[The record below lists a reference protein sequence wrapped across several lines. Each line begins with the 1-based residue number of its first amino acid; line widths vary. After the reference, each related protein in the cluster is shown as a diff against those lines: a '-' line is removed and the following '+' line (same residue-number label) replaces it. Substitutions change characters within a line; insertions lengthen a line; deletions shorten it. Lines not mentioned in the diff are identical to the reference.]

1 MHLPFHASNGITAL
15 QQHVLRTILYYDV
28 FNYPLRAEE
37 VFQFLGTNS
46 VVQQDV
52 ARALDDLSDLQC
64 IYRYNPFYCAR
75 PIPSFVER
83 RNKGNALA
91 AKLLPRAQKRAN
103 LIARFPF
110 VRGVFASGSMAKG
123 YMEEASDID
132 FFIITSRGRLW
143 IARTLLVLYKRLF
156 LSNSHKYFCVN
167 YFVTEDHV
175 EIDDKNIF
183 TATELATVLPLYGK
197 CQYESLIASNAW
209 IRDRFPNFKPRD
221 VNAVRDGVATGFKKV
236 IEGLLSLVMV
246 DRLEHFCM
254 SITRRRWRRLYKHD
268 YTPEDFD
275 VAFRS
280 TTYAS
285 KNHPQH
291 FQRKVITVYNEKLLS
306 HNLQMIDHEAIHAS
320 ENRGEIGAV

>member
-1 MHLPFHASNGITAL
+1 
-15 QQHVLRTILYYDV
+15 
-28 FNYPLRAEE
+28 
-37 VFQFLGTNS
+37 
-46 VVQQDV
+46 
-52 ARALDDLSDLQC
+52 
-64 IYRYNPFYCAR
+64 
-75 PIPSFVER
+75 
-83 RNKGNALA
+83 
-91 AKLLPRAQKRAN
+91 
-103 LIARFPF
+103 
-110 VRGVFASGSMAKG
+110 
-123 YMEEASDID
+123 
-132 FFIITSRGRLW
+132 
-143 IARTLLVLYKRLF
+143 
-156 LSNSHKYFCVN
+156 VN

-221 VNAVRDGVATGFKKV
+221 VSTVRNGEATGFKKV

-254 SITRRRWRRLYKHD
+254 SITRRRWRRLYKRD

-291 FQRKVITVYNEKLLS
+291 FQRKVITVYNERLLS
-306 HNLQMIDHEAIHAS
+306 HNLQMIDQEIIHAS
-320 ENRGEIGAV
+320 GNGGEIGAV